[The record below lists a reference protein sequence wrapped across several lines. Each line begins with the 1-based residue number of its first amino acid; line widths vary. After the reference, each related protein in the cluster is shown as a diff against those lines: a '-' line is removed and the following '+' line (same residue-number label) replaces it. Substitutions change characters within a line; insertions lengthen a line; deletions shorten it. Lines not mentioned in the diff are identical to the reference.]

1 MKAWKLLLVMMLAMG
16 LALMIGACGD
26 DDGDDGITPTETISD
41 KIVGTWLSAGD
52 DVAPLLAGPPFNI
65 DSIRVEFTEDLTITL
80 EQHVTG
86 GDWTTF
92 TGTYVATESE
102 TGTIH
107 SIAIEYTAF
116 TQEGIVEI
124 TEGTTDEMKLEVVQ
138 TIPDYGF
145 TVPTPEAGFGADPV
159 YLELNIQMYVR
170 ID

>member
-16 LALMIGACGD
+16 LALMIAACGD
-26 DDGDDGITPTETISD
+26 DDDDDGITPTETISD

-52 DVAPLLAGPPFNI
+52 DVAPLLAGAPFNI
-65 DSIRVEFTEDLTITL
+65 DSVRVEFDEDLTITL
-80 EQHVTG
+80 EQHAD

-92 TGTYVATESE
+92 AGTYVATESD

-116 TQEGIVEI
+116 SQEGIVEI
-124 TEGTTDEMKLEVVQ
+124 TEGTTDVLKLEAVQ

-145 TVPTPEAGFGADPV
+145 TVPTPEAGFGADPI